1 MFQYDNFHYH
11 QWIWKFHTNECLNRK
26 SENWNKS
33 VDLDHLVE
41 NNVHYDGNTS
51 YHKSTL
57 GRATVCDIIQ
67 PYNYSTSI
75 LQHHFTLCVAT
86 QHIHHHNN
94 QLIFPQKPYTCTWS
108 PILLSFIHESYCQNF
123 MLTILTYFFHDEV
136 YIYICYMTMMYH
148 VLCSKSVIKEYNVLD
163 CNLNKQH
170 VLPKY
175 KFLVQYLRIM
185 SRLLWPVLIG
195 WDNVTWPDPDL
206 LLMDQCVD
214 QMLGYFVIKTIIAT
228 KSFIN
233 WQFLFLKIMLNAWC
247 LMLDALNDA
256 LIDYLKMKTA

>member
-1 MFQYDNFHYH
+1 MEISYNWMFKLK
-11 QWIWKFHTNECLNRK
+11 IWKVKQERRFRSQLR
-26 SENWNKS
+26 
-33 VDLDHLVE
+33 D
-41 NNVHYDGNTS
+41 NVHYDSNTS
-51 YHKSTL
+51 YHKSPWDGLQSVTSYNHTIT
-57 GRATVCDIIQ
+57 APQSCNII
-67 PYNYSTSI
+67 S
-75 LQHHFTLCVAT
+75 LCASPRNT
-86 QHIHHHNN
+86 NIITIN

-163 CNLNKQH
+163 CNLNKRH

-185 SRLLWPVLIG
+185 SRLLWPVVIG

-206 LLMDQCVD
+206 LLVGQCMD

-233 WQFLFLKIMLNAWC
+233 WHFLFVNKC
-247 LMLDALNDA
+247 LMFGYMLDTFSNA

>member
-1 MFQYDNFHYH
+1 MEISYKWMFKQK
-11 QWIWKFHTNECLNRK
+11 IWKLKQERRFRSQLR
-26 SENWNKS
+26 
-33 VDLDHLVE
+33 D
-41 NNVHYDGNTS
+41 NVHYDSNTS

-67 PYNYSTSI
+67 PNNYSTSI

-86 QHIHHHNN
+86 QHKHHNNN
-94 QLIFPQKPYTCTWS
+94 QLIFPQKLYTCTWS
-108 PILLSFIHESYCQNF
+108 PILLSFIHEYYCHNLL
-123 MLTILTYFFHDEV
+123 LTILIYFFHDEV
-136 YIYICYMTMMYH
+136 YINICYMTMMYH

-163 CNLNKQH
+163 CNLSKRH

-175 KFLVQYLRIM
+175 IFLVQYLRIM
-185 SRLLWPVLIG
+185 SRLLWPVEIG

-206 LLMDQCVD
+206 LLVGQCMD

-233 WQFLFLKIMLNAWC
+233 WHFLFVNKC
-247 LMLDALNDA
+247 LMFGYMLDALNDA
-256 LIDYLKMKTA
+256 FIDYLKMKTA